1 MAGRM
6 SDPAGAI
13 ADWT

>member
-13 ADWT
+13 VDWT